1 MDTLNPD
8 QQRTPASPE
17 GRKEYST
24 PSLSIL
30 GRMQD
35 LTASGTGGMT
45 EHGHGA
51 TAIYSLV

>member
-1 MDTLNPD
+1 MDILNPD
-8 QQRTPASPE
+8 QQRTSESPE

>member
-1 MDTLNPD
+1 MDKVNPNL
-8 QQRTPASPE
+8 QRVSESPE
-17 GRKEYST
+17 ARKKYSA